1 MELQVG
7 VKIFLKNH
15 EGKYLLLRRSPEKY
29 SEVDKYWDIPG
40 GRINPGVSLIDN
52 LKREVMEETGLEIT
66 GEPKLLAAQDILR
79 PQKHIVRLTYI
90 GQSVGEVKLSEEH
103 NEYRWLS
110 VDEVRVLEPMDEYFK
125 EVFNKF
131 NLE

>member
-7 VKIFLKNH
+7 VKILLKND
-15 EGKYLLLRRSPEKY
+15 EGKFLLLRRSPEKY

-40 GRINPGVSLIDN
+40 GRINPGTPLFEN
-52 LKREVMEETGLEIT
+52 LKREVMEETGLEIV

-90 GQSVGEVKLSEEH
+90 GQSIGEVKLSEEH
-103 NEYRWLS
+103 NEYRWLTL
-110 VDEVRVLEPMDEYFK
+110 DEVQVLEPMDEYFK

>member
-7 VKIFLKNH
+7 VKILLKND

-40 GRINPGVSLIDN
+40 GRINPGVSLMEN

-66 GEPKLLAAQDILR
+66 GEPKLLSAQDILR